1 MPRRNP
7 NSLDA
12 HVGRRVRMARLAA
25 GFSQERLAR
34 ALQVS
39 FQQVQKYEKGV
50 NRIGASRLSD
60 IARVLNIPV
69 SYLFEDAPPVATSE
83 ASPAETPQAG
93 SVTYVL
99 STPEGL
105 RAVRAFA
112 AIRDPMLRLAIAI
125 FLESIALAQRGKAPG
140 EE

>member
-1 MPRRNP
+1 
-7 NSLDA
+7 
-12 HVGRRVRMARLAA
+12 MARLAA

-69 SYLFEDAPPVATSE
+69 SYLFEDAPPVAESE
-83 ASPAETPQAG
+83 ALPADAPQPG
-93 SVTYVL
+93 SITVVL

-105 RAVRAFA
+105 RAARAFA
-112 AIRDPMLRLAIAI
+112 AISDPMLRLAIAI
-125 FLESIALAQRGKAPG
+125 FLESIALAQRGKVSG